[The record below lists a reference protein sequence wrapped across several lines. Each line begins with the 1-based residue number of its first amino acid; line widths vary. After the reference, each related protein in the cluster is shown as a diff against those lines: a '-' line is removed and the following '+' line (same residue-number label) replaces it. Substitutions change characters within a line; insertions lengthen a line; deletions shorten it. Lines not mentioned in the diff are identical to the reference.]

1 MTMKGL
7 FARNGMLGTGGL
19 GALAMALVLAA
30 LPTGAI
36 AKEHGHGRSGGS
48 SAEGTMQRG
57 GGWNGGG
64 RSQWDGGGGGGRRQW
79 DGGGSGGRGHWNGG
93 SGGDGGG
100 EVLTEADVKLEKP
113 KLYKVLLHNDDF
125 TTMDFVVFV
134 LQYVFMRD
142 EAESISIMLKV
153 HNDGIGLAGIYPYEI
168 ANMKAEKAINLAK
181 AREYPFLCTVE
192 EE

>member
-1 MTMKGL
+1 MPD
-7 FARNGMLGTGGL
+7 F
-19 GALAMALVLAA
+19 
-30 LPTGAI
+30 PDI
-36 AKEHGHGRSGGS
+36 
-48 SAEGTMQRG
+48 
-57 GGWNGGG
+57 
-64 RSQWDGGGGGGRRQW
+64 
-79 DGGGSGGRGHWNGG
+79 
-93 SGGDGGG
+93 DGGG